1 MLLCSPSQPQ
11 CPMQMLPES
20 WITPLLASPLIDSS
34 VLAVQSTEEAGK
46 KIAAS
51 SSARAGFEALS
62 GSDSEM
68 TRVACN
74 CAALIA
80 FQDRCMVIDKV
91 TTHL

>member
-1 MLLCSPSQPQ
+1 
-11 CPMQMLPES
+11 MQMLPES

-91 TTHL
+91 TTHLLSESHFWC